1 MQQNILFFI
10 IIYME
15 WYCILL
21 IVIASLIILVA
32 PIVGMFIYTFKIAKK
47 VYFSQLVREDKNKW
61 GRECSDTTN
70 EEQVRMYDEGVKR
83 AEDKNFIDVSIKSE
97 GFNLVGKYLDN
108 GNDTCVI
115 IIPGRT
121 ESLLYSYYF
130 SMPYYE
136 NKLNIL
142 VIDNRSHGLSEG
154 YYDTL
159 GIDEYK
165 DILAWCKLLNEK
177 YALKHI
183 ILHGICI
190 GAATS
195 IYSKINDKNNLI
207 QALVLDGPYNNFKEI
222 FKNHMIVDHRPIF
235 PVLNEVMFLIK
246 KYSGVDVVKDGP
258 ENYIDKVNISVLFL
272 YSKEDKFVLPYM
284 QEKIYS
290 KCKSE
295 HKKIV
300 YFPKGAHSHIRIN
313 NTIEYDKTISEF
325 LKDNLN

>member
-1 MQQNILFFI
+1 
-10 IIYME
+10 ME
-15 WYCILL
+15 WYYILL
-21 IVIASLIILVA
+21 IVLGSLILLIS
-32 PIVGMFIYTFKIAKK
+32 PIIGMFIYTFKIAKK
-47 VYFSQLVREDKNKW
+47 VYYSQLVRETKDKW

-70 EEQVRMYDEGVKR
+70 EEQVRMYKEGIEWAK
-83 AEDKNFIDVSIKSE
+83 DKDFKEVSIKSE
-97 GFNLVGKYLDN
+97 GFNLVGEYLDN
-108 GNDTCVI
+108 GSDTCVI

-130 SMPYYE
+130 SIPYY
-136 NKLNIL
+136 NNHLNIL

-165 DILAWCKLLNEK
+165 DILARSKLLNEK
-177 YALKHI
+177 YAVKHI
-183 ILHGICI
+183 VLHGICI

-195 IYSKINDKNNLI
+195 IYAKVKEENDLI
-207 QALVLDGPYNNFKEI
+207 EALVLDGLYNNFKEI
-222 FKNHMIVDHRPIF
+222 FRNHMIADNRPVF

-246 KYSGVDVVKDGP
+246 KYSEVDVVKDGP
-258 ENYIDKVNISVLFL
+258 ENYIDKIKIPVLFM

-284 QEKIYS
+284 QNIIYS

-313 NTIEYDKTISEF
+313 NTIKYDETISNF
-325 LKDNLN
+325 LKENLN